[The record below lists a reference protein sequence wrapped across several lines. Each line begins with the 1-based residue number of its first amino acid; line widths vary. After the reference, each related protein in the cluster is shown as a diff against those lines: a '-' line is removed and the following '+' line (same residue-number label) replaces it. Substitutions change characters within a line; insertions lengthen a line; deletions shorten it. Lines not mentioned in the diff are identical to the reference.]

1 MNAPKSQHGSWR
13 ILSLPLLLLLVATLL
28 SAGVAFAGLAPGDHS
43 GIAAQPNAANRDA
56 SNSSGTTSAINVP
69 AATAT
74 APACPPGWTIYPNPA
89 PSGESTLHAVT
100 AFSPTDLWSVGEY

>member
-13 ILSLPLLLLLVATLL
+13 ILSLPLLLLLFAVLL
-28 SAGVAFAGLAPGDHS
+28 RAGVACAGLAPGYHS

-56 SNSSGTTSAINVP
+56 SNSSGTTSAIDVP

-74 APACPPGWTIYPNPA
+74 ATATSCPPGWTTYPNPS
-89 PSGESTLHAVT
+89 PPGESTLHAVT
-100 AFSPTDLWSVGEY
+100 AFSPTDL